1 MRLIPVV
8 TSSPISTHIILS
20 DQETW
25 VAGNIFRGMPTEEPY
40 NVCYC
45 TMFTFACT
53 HEIPGR
59 IHRMKTLAASE
70 QANVRLKGRMER
82 DRPFYSLNSEP

>member
-25 VAGNIFRGMPTEEPY
+25 VAGNIFRGMPTEEP
-40 NVCYC
+40 
-45 TMFTFACT
+45 
-53 HEIPGR
+53 
-59 IHRMKTLAASE
+59 
-70 QANVRLKGRMER
+70 
-82 DRPFYSLNSEP
+82 